1 MTSAEIHLTH
11 THLFDLPLL
20 WVRNFGE
27 PLSLQ
32 GVVLLHLGGVAQ
44 VQVARPVRVPHRDLL
59 TSVWAYVSPPVGVQV
74 LSCLLVHILAKGD
87 ENVWP
92 FTFIQG
98 GRSTRRE
105 HEHQESHRENRKCS
119 F

>member
-1 MTSAEIHLTH
+1 MTSAKMYLMY

-32 GVVLLHLGGVAQ
+32 GVVLLQLGGVAQ

-74 LSCLLVHILAKGD
+74 LSCLLVHILVKRG
-87 ENVWP
+87 
-92 FTFIQG
+92 
-98 GRSTRRE
+98 
-105 HEHQESHRENRKCS
+105 
-119 F
+119 